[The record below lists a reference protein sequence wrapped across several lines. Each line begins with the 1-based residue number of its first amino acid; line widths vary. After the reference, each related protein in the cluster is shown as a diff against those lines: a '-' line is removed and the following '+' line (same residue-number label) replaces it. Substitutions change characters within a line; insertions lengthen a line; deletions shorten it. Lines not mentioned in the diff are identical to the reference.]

1 MKKKFTWE
9 PEDIA
14 CCIILHARSPG
25 TYKYMRRSKLL
36 LLPSVSTLR
45 SYIGKSTGGVGFTPI
60 AEKRLTYLA
69 AILGEQE
76 KEVSLEIDEM
86 ALDPKMK
93 KNQTMG

>member
-9 PEDIA
+9 PEVIA

-45 SYIGKSTGGVGFTPI
+45 SYIGKSTGDVGFTPI
-60 AEKRLTYLA
+60 AEKRLTSLA